1 MVMKENINLKYF
13 NKSNLKIYCPE
24 QGNMVVLFGLILQNA
39 MNKMRNDIYYPKTEV
54 WELDKMYFVIW
65 NNKNKKIQ

>member
-65 NNKNKKIQ
+65 NNK

>member
-39 MNKMRNDIYYPKTEV
+39 MNKMRNDIYYPKTGV

-65 NNKNKKIQ
+65 NNK